1 MLVFQVIG
9 EVVGAASL
17 GAWIYLIFGRG
28 GFWRMRESPVPKF
41 DGPSKSIA
49 VVIPA
54 RNEESV
60 VSRAIG
66 SLLQQDYLGLVHV
79 FLVDDHSTDRTIAAA
94 GTHERLTI
102 VKAHPLPEGWTG
114 KLWAISEGLERAAS
128 MQPDYILLTDAD
140 IVHAP
145 GNVAGLVARAE
156 AGNLDL
162 VSYMVK
168 LQCRTLVER
177 ALIPAFVFFFFK
189 LYPPAW
195 IARRDRKTAGA
206 AGGCMLIRQSA
217 LQRIGGVA
225 TIKGELIDD
234 CALARAVKRTGGA
247 IWLGLTRETRSI
259 RSYTTFGE
267 IRSMIARTAFTQLG
281 YSTPL
286 LVGTILA
293 MAVIYLAPPLLL
305 LTGDP
310 IAAGCGAVAWLL
322 MSISYVPT
330 LQLYGRSIAWAAL
343 LPRVALFY
351 VVATV
356 DSALRYWTGRGGQ
369 WKGRVQISR

>member
-1 MLVFQVIG
+1 MLVF
-9 EVVGAASL
+9 EVVGVVSL
-17 GAWIYLIFGRG
+17 AAWIYLIFGRG

-41 DGPSKSIA
+41 ESPAKSIA

-54 RNEESV
+54 RNEEPV
-60 VSRAIG
+60 VGHAIR
-66 SLLQQDYLGLVHV
+66 SLLQQDYPGSLHV

-102 VKAHPLPEGWTG
+102 VKAHPLPDAWTG
-114 KLWAISEGLERAAS
+114 KLWAISEGLEQAAS

-140 IVHAP
+140 IVHARDSI
-145 GNVAGLVARAE
+145 AGLVARAE

-162 VSYMVK
+162 VSCMVK
-168 LQCRTLVER
+168 LQCRTVAER

-195 IARRDRKTAGA
+195 IARPDRDTAGA
-206 AGGCMLIRQSA
+206 AGGCILLRAAA
-217 LQRIGGVA
+217 LERIGGIA

-247 IWLGLTRETRSI
+247 IWLGLTRETCSI
-259 RSYTTFGE
+259 RDYTTFGE
-267 IRSMIARTAFTQLG
+267 IRSMIARTAFTQLR
-281 YSTPL
+281 YSAL
-286 LVGTILA
+286 LLIGTILA

-310 IAAGCGAVAWLL
+310 IAAGCGAAAWFL

-330 LQLYGRSIAWAAL
+330 LRLYGRSIAWAPL

-351 VVATV
+351 MVATV